1 MPAPIPLPLRR
12 LIQRRARRGQ
22 TAAAIAYALGLCP
35 RTVRQLLQHFGEQ
48 LEQLEP
54 AYRPGPGH
62 PADGHPLYA
71 QALALRQQHPTW
83 GAGYIR
89 VRLADTAESALV
101 PSERTLQR
109 WFRRQQQPPAA
120 PGRRPPA
127 QTERAIAPHDT
138 WQMDA
143 VEQLR
148 LGSGQGVSWLRLVD
162 EYSGAFL
169 GTTVFPPL
177 PLGPR
182 SPSGRAAY
190 AAGRLRLLGAAGS
203 PACGQRQAV
212 GFVERSASGV
222 GPVADRPGHRHNLER
237 PLLSPAERCR

>member
-1 MPAPIPLPLRR
+1 MPAPLPLPLRR
-12 LIQRRARRGQ
+12 LLQRRARRGQ
-22 TAAAIAYALGLCP
+22 TAATIARALGLCP
-35 RTVRQLLQHFGEQ
+35 RTVRQLLQRFAEQ
-48 LEQLEP
+48 PQRLEP
-54 AYRPGPGH
+54 AYRPGPGR
-62 PADGHPLYA
+62 PADHPLYG

-89 VRLADTAESALV
+89 VRLADTADPAAL

-109 WFRRQQQPPAA
+109 WFRRQQPLPAA
-120 PGRRPPA
+120 PGLRPPA
-127 QTERAIAPHDT
+127 AADRSAAPHDT

-177 PLGPR
+177 PLGAGP
-182 SPSGRAAY
+182 PGRRAVGP
-190 AAGRLRLLGAAGS
+190 AGRLRPLGIATPPAG
-203 PACGQRQAV
+203 GQRHAV
-212 GFVERSASGV
+212 GLVERLAPGV
-222 GPVADRPGHRHNLER
+222 GPVADRPGHCHDLE
-237 PLLSPAERCR
+237 

>member
-1 MPAPIPLPLRR
+1 MSAPLPTPLRR

-22 TAAAIAYALGLCP
+22 TAADIARALHLCP
-35 RTVRQLLQHFGEQ
+35 RTVRQLLQRFGDQPEGI
-48 LEQLEP
+48 EP
-54 AYRPGPGH
+54 AYKPGPGR
-62 PADGHPLYA
+62 PADHPLYA
-71 QALALRQQHPTW
+71 VALALRQQHPTW

-89 VRLADTAESALV
+89 VRLADTAEPAVL

-109 WFRRQQQPPAA
+109 WFLRQQQPPAA
-120 PGRRPPA
+120 PGRRPS
-127 QTERAIAPHDT
+127 TEMERAAVPHDT

-177 PLGPR
+177 LLGPC
-182 SPSGRAAY
+182 PADGRAA
-190 AAGRLRLLGAAGS
+190 ATAGRLHPLGVAWP
-203 PACGQRQAV
+203 PAR
-212 GFVERSASGV
+212 
-222 GPVADRPGHRHNLER
+222 
-237 PLLSPAERCR
+237 

>member
-1 MPAPIPLPLRR
+1 MPAPISLPLRL

-22 TAAAIAYALGLCP
+22 TAAAIARALHLCP
-35 RTVRQLLQHFGEQ
+35 RTVRQLLQRFGDQPER
-48 LEQLEP
+48 LEP
-54 AYRPGPGH
+54 AYGPGSGH
-62 PADGHPLYA
+62 PAADHPLYA
-71 QALALRQQHPTW
+71 AALALRQQHPTW

-89 VRLADTAESALV
+89 VRLASSADPAVL

-109 WFRRQQQPPAA
+109 WFRHQQQAPAA

-127 QTERAIAPHDT
+127 ETNRAAVPHDT

-148 LGSGQGVSWLRLVD
+148 LGSGQGVCWLRLVD

-177 PLGPR
+177 LLGP
-182 SPSGRAAY
+182 G
-190 AAGRLRLLGAAGS
+190 
-203 PACGQRQAV
+203 C
-212 GFVERSASGV
+212 
-222 GPVADRPGHRHNLER
+222 
-237 PLLSPAERCR
+237 

>member
-12 LIQRRARRGQ
+12 LIQFRARRGQ
-22 TAAAIAYALGLCP
+22 TAADIARALHLCP
-35 RTVRQLLQHFGEQ
+35 RTVRQLLPRFADQPDR
-48 LEQLEP
+48 LEP
-54 AYRPGPGH
+54 AYRPAPGP
-62 PADGHPLYA
+62 PADQRHPLYA
-71 QALALRQQHPTW
+71 QALALRRQHPTW

-89 VRLADTAESALV
+89 VRLANTADPAVL

-120 PGRRPPA
+120 PGRRPPSEA
-127 QTERAIAPHDT
+127 NRATVPHDT

-177 PLGPR
+177 PLGSCPA
-182 SPSGRAAY
+182 GGC
-190 AAGRLRLLGAAGS
+190 AAGAAVGLRALGAATP
-203 PACGQRQAV
+203 PARGQRQAV
-212 GFVERSASGV
+212 GFVE
-222 GPVADRPGHRHNLER
+222 
-237 PLLSPAERCR
+237 